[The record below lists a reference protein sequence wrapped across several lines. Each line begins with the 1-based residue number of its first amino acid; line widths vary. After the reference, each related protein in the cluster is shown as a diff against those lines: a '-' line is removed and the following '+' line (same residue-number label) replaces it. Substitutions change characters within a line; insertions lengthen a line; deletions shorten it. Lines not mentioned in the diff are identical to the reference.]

1 MGENMLQRKPNNS
14 FAVWGLTLVLALA
27 FAPSSVGAQSL
38 DEVYKQALK
47 EGGTLNFYGTLAQ
60 INAARILPVFEKRF
74 PGIKINHVDATAD
87 KLAARAITEARGGRV
102 LADIFQMSL
111 ENVLQLAE
119 QKLLIDKLP
128 PEAAAYPANLKG
140 PFWLAADLIIITGA
154 WNTTLVKPGDTPKQ
168 FDDFADAKWK
178 GKLIAEPRDVEIFMG
193 LARHK
198 YKSDEKAVEIL
209 KKIAANNVEF
219 HKGHSELAEFLVAGQ
234 AAACF
239 TCYAHHYPPR
249 IKKGA
254 PLGYM
259 LTEGVATIN
268 ATALAKDAPHPNTA
282 WLFSRWS
289 ASEEGMKVYA
299 EGGRNPPHPKVE
311 PLEKIR
317 PERIYPIG
325 TEEIKEWRKYEK
337 TWKEIFKLR

>member
-1 MGENMLQRKPNNS
+1 MLRLSSGRSLKVVAYLVALFVCLVS
-14 FAVWGLTLVLALA
+14 SRAV
-27 FAPSSVGAQSL
+27 AQPL

-74 PGIKINHVDATAD
+74 PGIKVNHVDATAD

-111 ENVLQLAE
+111 ENLLQLSE
-119 QKLLIDKLP
+119 QKLVVEKLP
-128 PEAAAYPANLKG
+128 PEADAYPADLKG
-140 PFWLAADLIIITGA
+140 PFWLAADLVIITAA
-154 WNTTLVKPGDTPKQ
+154 WNKTLVKPGDEPKQ
-168 FDDFADAKWK
+168 FEDFGEAKWK
-178 GKLIAEPRDVEIFMG
+178 GKLIGEPRDVEILIG

-198 YKSDEKAVEIL
+198 YKNDEKAIEVL
-209 KKIAANNVEF
+209 KRIAANNIEF

-254 PLGYM
+254 PLAYM
-259 LTEGVATIN
+259 LTEGIATIN

-289 ASEEGMKVYA
+289 ASEEGMRVYA

-325 TEEIKEWRKYEK
+325 ANEIRDWRKYEK

>member
-1 MGENMLQRKPNNS
+1 MFRKTARYS
-14 FAVWGLTLVLALA
+14 AFLLSQVLLLFLLFSPPAA
-27 FAPSSVGAQSL
+27 AQSL
-38 DEVYKQALK
+38 DEIYKQALK

-60 INAARILPVFEKRF
+60 INAAKILPVFEKRF
-74 PGIKINHVDATAD
+74 PGITVNHVDATAD

-111 ENVLQLAE
+111 ENILQVHE
-119 QKLLIDKLP
+119 QKLVLDKLP
-128 PEAAAYPANLKG
+128 PEAEAYPANLKG
-140 PFWLAADLIIITGA
+140 SFWLAADLIFITAA
-154 WNTTLVKPGDTPKQ
+154 WNKNLVKPEDEPKQ
-168 FDDFADAKWK
+168 FDDFADPKWK
-178 GKLIAEPRDVEIFMG
+178 GKLIAEPRDVEVLMG

-198 YKSDEKAVEIL
+198 YKNDEKAIAL
-209 KKIAANNVEF
+209 LRKIAANNVEF

-268 ATALAKDAPHPNTA
+268 ATALAKDSPHPNTA

-289 ASEEGMKVYA
+289 ASEEGQKVYA
-299 EGGRNPPHPKVE
+299 MGGRTPPHPKVE
-311 PLEKIR
+311 PVEKIR
-317 PERIYPIG
+317 PGKIYPIG
-325 TEEIKEWRKYEK
+325 TDEIKEWRKYEK

>member
-1 MGENMLQRKPNNS
+1 MLAMKGNSRLTISS
-14 FAVWGLTLVLALA
+14 FALGVLLCLGS
-27 FAPSSVGAQSL
+27 APAAGQTL
-38 DEVYKQALK
+38 DEIHKQALK

-60 INAARILPVFEKRF
+60 INAEKILPVFEKRF
-74 PGIKINHVDATAD
+74 PGIKVNHVDATAD
-87 KLAARAITEARGGRV
+87 KLAARAITEARGGKV

-111 ENVLQLAE
+111 ENILQLQE

-128 PEAAAYPANLKG
+128 PEAAAYPANMKG
-140 PFWLAADLIIITGA
+140 SHWVAADMVIITAA
-154 WNTTLVKPGDTPKQ
+154 WNTNSVKKGEEPKQ
-168 FDDFADAKWK
+168 FDDFADPKWK
-178 GKLIAEPRDVEIFMG
+178 GKITAEPRDVELLMG

-198 YKSDEKAVEIL
+198 FKDEEKAVALL
-209 KKIAANNVEF
+209 KKIAANDVEF

-234 AAACF
+234 AAACM

-259 LTEGVATIN
+259 LSEGVATIN

-282 WLFSRWS
+282 WLFARWS

-299 EGGRNPPHPKVE
+299 QGGRNPPHPKVE
-311 PLEKIR
+311 PVEKIR
-317 PERIYPIG
+317 PAKIYPIG
-325 TEEIKEWRKYEK
+325 ADEIKDWKKFEK
-337 TWKEIFKLR
+337 IWKEIFKLR